1 MQDTSDDKTRF
12 VRVHGQK
19 KIAVL
24 LATARIQMS

>member
-19 KIAVL
+19 KL
-24 LATARIQMS
+24 LCSSQRRAYR